1 MRKSTILTI
10 AGTFIIMTGLL
21 CNLGKSASYSK
32 KISFSEP
39 EEVLSKLNSSTL
51 AALENSNLN
60 GSNIIYTDD
69 FYECLSSR
77 KRLTSPS
84 VFWSDVDLNINKD
97 KDPKAESERIIN
109 DYFTRGKNLKNFKSE
124 EKIQAYTLAGT
135 CRYVHSDKSAIE
147 VDVVLIDEGNGWV
160 IDYFMVTSDV
170 LEEEQND
177 SSRQ

>member
-32 KISFSEP
+32 KINFSEP
-39 EEVLSKLNSSTL
+39 EEVLGKLNSSTL
-51 AALENSNLN
+51 AAFENSNLN
-60 GSNIIYTDD
+60 GSDIIYTYD

-77 KRLTSPS
+77 KRLTSPG
-84 VFWSDVDLNINKD
+84 VIWSDVDLNINKD

-109 DYFTRGKNLKNFKSE
+109 DYLTRGKNLKNFKSE
-124 EKIQAYTLAGT
+124 KKIQAYNLSGT
-135 CRYVHSDKSAIE
+135 CIYVYNGKSNIE
-147 VDVVLIDEGNGWV
+147 VDVVLIDEGKGWV
-160 IDYFMVTSDV
+160 IDYFMVRSDV
-170 LEEEQND
+170 LEGEQND